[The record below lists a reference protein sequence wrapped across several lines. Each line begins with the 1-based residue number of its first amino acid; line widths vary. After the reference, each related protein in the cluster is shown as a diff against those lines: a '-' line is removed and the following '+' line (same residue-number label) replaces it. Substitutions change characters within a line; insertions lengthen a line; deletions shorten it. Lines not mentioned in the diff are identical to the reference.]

1 VKPGPTARAALVL
14 LAFLAVFTVVDRM
27 AATGGGPRTTAAAP
41 PRAAADQPT
50 TTAATTTT
58 AAAATT
64 TAAPTTTTRAP
75 ATITTA
81 TPTTKRP
88 TGTTLRPVGG
98 VTVQVLNGVWVDGL
112 AHRVAA
118 QLRTAGYDV
127 VAANTALGSYSVS
140 RIYYTG
146 GHRADAEAFKDRF
159 PVFAVIEPA
168 PANLSRRVAL
178 HVVIGKDYPGV

>member
-27 AATGGGPRTTAAAP
+27 SAPGGGGTRTAAAP
-41 PRAAADQPT
+41 PAAQEPDT
-50 TTAATTTT
+50 TVAATT
-58 AAAATT
+58 TT

-75 ATITTA
+75 TTTTA
-81 TPTTKRP
+81 APTTTKA
-88 TGTTLRPVGG
+88 TTKSTLRPASG
-98 VTVQVLNGVWVDGL
+98 VTVQILNGVWVTGL
-112 AHRVAA
+112 AHRVAGQVRA
-118 QLRTAGYDV
+118 AGYDV
-127 VAANTALGSYSVS
+127 VAARTALGSYSVS
-140 RIYYTG
+140 RVYYTG

-159 PVFAVIEPA
+159 PAFSVVEPA